1 MPNCSSVS
9 FGTGCL
15 GDRAHPDTPSRP
27 IRRICCMCTAHCY
40 TDGQTSK
47 IHVVPSKANTCSY
60 RCYNRNGCFCNAY
73 FQLSLC
79 CTFPHF
85 PAVLRRSKALIP
97 GSCKC
102 RTRNGNR
109 RTLLCCT
116 ARQFVSDCRRGPSCI
131 RRCLRRSHLILRGC
145 TWGASSRLHTT
156 KAGLSM
162 AGDGSGKL
170 AGLGGEGRGGR
181 GTCAET

>member
-27 IRRICCMCTAHCY
+27 IRRICCMCTVHCY
-40 TDGQTSK
+40 TVGQTRK
-47 IHVVPSKANTCSY
+47 IHLVPSKASTCSY
-60 RCYNRNGCFCNAY
+60 RLRYKRNGCFCNAY
-73 FQLSLC
+73 LQLSLR
-79 CTFPHF
+79 CTSPHF
-85 PAVLRRSKALIP
+85 PAVLRTSKTLIP

-116 ARQFVSDCRRGPSCI
+116 ARHSVSDCRRGPSCI
-131 RRCLRRSHLILRGC
+131 CRCLRRSHLILRGC

-162 AGDGSGKL
+162 AGDGSGKS
-170 AGLGGEGRGGR
+170 
-181 GTCAET
+181 